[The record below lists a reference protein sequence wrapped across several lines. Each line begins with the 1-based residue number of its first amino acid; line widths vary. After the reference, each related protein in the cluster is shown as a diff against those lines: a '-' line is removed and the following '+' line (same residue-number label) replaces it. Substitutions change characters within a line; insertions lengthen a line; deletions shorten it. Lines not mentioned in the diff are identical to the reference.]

1 MDSRRVKALLDTH
14 AVVFLWSGRVETFG
28 REARNLLERARL
40 LASPIVRLELAF
52 LQEIGRIEPEPGR
65 LLGDLAQAVGLA
77 LTDEPL
83 DGLVRQA
90 ESLTWTRDPFDR
102 LLVASAML
110 HELPFV
116 TRDRVIHENFEGAVW

>member
-1 MDSRRVKALLDTH
+1 M
-14 AVVFLWSGRVETFG
+14 
-28 REARNLLERARL
+28 
-40 LASPIVRLELAF
+40 RLELAF